1 MWSYVW
7 ASIDFKETLNFKS
20 YYFKSNELNFKVVKS
35 ITNQIL
41 HSFVLFF
48 FFFFNVHDF
57 VHKFFTIFEMT
68 SGQVINNKMII
79 VVSLCDNHNILPF

>member
-7 ASIDFKETLNFKS
+7 VSIDFKETLNFKS

-41 HSFVLFF
+41 HIYIYIYIFY
-48 FFFFNVHDF
+48 VHDF
-57 VHKFFTIFEMT
+57 VHKFFTIVEMT
-68 SGQVINNKMII
+68 SGHVINNKMII
-79 VVSLCDNHNILPF
+79 VVSLWDNQ